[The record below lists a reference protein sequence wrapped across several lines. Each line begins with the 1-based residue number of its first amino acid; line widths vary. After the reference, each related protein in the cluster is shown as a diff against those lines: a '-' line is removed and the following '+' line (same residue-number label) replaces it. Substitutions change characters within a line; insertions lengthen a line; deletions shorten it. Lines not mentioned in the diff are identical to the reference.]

1 MSNQFAPYQQQPPAY
16 SQEPQQSGSGCLWGM
31 LIGCLGVIVVSGL
44 MCAGLVWYVQ
54 QNFGKMVAGIA
65 REGIVATIEA
75 SEIPEDEKK
84 DVIAQ
89 VDRVVNA
96 YKAGEIDEKDLERL
110 MEEFQGSPAF
120 LLISAWGLE
129 KSYLEP
135 SGLSDEEKEQGR
147 RTIQRAFR
155 GLCEKKISQQQFQA
169 VVPTPDADNTHA
181 DLEAEMEAEG
191 DAPPMP
197 PMPPA
202 PPPGGSPLTDDKVR
216 QMLTD
221 LKKLADDA
229 GISDEPYTIDIGD
242 EVKKTVDQAL
252 QGKNVP

>member
-31 LIGCLGVIVVSGL
+31 LLGCLGVIVVSGL
-44 MCAGLVWYVQ
+44 VCAGLVWYVQ
-54 QNFGKMVAGIA
+54 QNIGKWGAGIA
-65 REGIVATIEA
+65 REAIVATIEA

-89 VDRVVNA
+89 VDRVVNE
-96 YKAGEIDEKDLERL
+96 YKAGKIGEQELERL
-110 MEEFQGSPAF
+110 MTEYQNSPAF
-120 LLISAWGLE
+120 LLMGAWGLE

-135 SGLSDEEKEQGR
+135 SALSDEEKEQGR

-169 VVPTPDADNTHA
+169 AVPQPDFEDLDAD
-181 DLEAEMEAEG
+181 MEAEG

-197 PMPPA
+197 PVPPA
-202 PPPGGSPLTDDKVR
+202 PPPGGSRVTDDEVR
-216 QMLTD
+216 QMLD
-221 LKKLADDA
+221 NLKKLADDA
-229 GISDEPYTIDIGD
+229 GIPDEPFTIDIGD
-242 EVKKTVDQAL
+242 EVKKFVDQAL
-252 QGKNVP
+252 EDKKVP